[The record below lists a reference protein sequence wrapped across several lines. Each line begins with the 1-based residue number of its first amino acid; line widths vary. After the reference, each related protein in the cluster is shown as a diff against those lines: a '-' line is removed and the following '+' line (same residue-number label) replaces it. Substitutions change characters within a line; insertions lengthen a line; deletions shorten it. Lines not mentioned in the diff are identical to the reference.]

1 MMANINQ
8 LAVKAAL
15 GASILFGLSAGAA
28 MAGTVTTTS
37 VSLPNGSTTIN
48 IVDTNQPSIDGGGS
62 NIITGTI
69 GLQTT
74 TLGSLSTYCV
84 DLFDYI
90 NVGNNAYTFNNN
102 ALAAGQT
109 YRNGTVNGTWTQ
121 NQVNLITALLTNGS
135 IQTQNTVNTA
145 AMQLAIWDIEYDT
158 AAANGTYNLTSTS
171 DGFYFTSTGGTN
183 SSATLAQAQTYLNN
197 VTSGTWVSDASHS
210 VQYLMSNPSGT
221 QNLIYL
227 QTNAS
232 AVPEPSTVAV
242 MGLGLIGLWAVRRR
256 KLI

>member
-15 GASILFGLSAGAA
+15 GVSILFGLSAGAA

-37 VSLPNGSTTIN
+37 VSLPNGSTSIN
-48 IVDTNQPSIDGGGS
+48 IVDTSQYVNGGGS
-62 NIITGTI
+62 NITTGTI

-74 TLGSLSTYCV
+74 TLGALSTYCV

-90 NVGNNAYTFNNN
+90 SLGSNSYTFNNN
-102 ALAAGQT
+102 ALTAGST
-109 YRNGTVNGTWTQ
+109 FRNGTATGTWTQ

-135 IQTQNTVNTA
+135 MQTQNTINTA
-145 AMQLAIWDIEYDT
+145 AMQIAIWDIEYDT
-158 AAANGTYNLTSTS
+158 AAANGSYNLTTH
-171 DGFYFTSTGGTN
+171 DGFYFSATSDSN
-183 SSATLAQAQTYLNN
+183 SAATLAQAQVYLNN
-197 VTSGTWVSDASHS
+197 VTSGTWLTDATHS
-210 VQYLMSNPSGT
+210 VQYLTSNPSGT

-227 QTNAS
+227 QTNAA